1 MINEKIFPLVSV
13 IEGEPLASSLV
24 IARGM
29 RQQHAS
35 TLRLIRRYLDT
46 LEQFGGVR
54 FEIQPYLNKLT
65 PTNGGKA
72 PKVGANHNIKG
83 AACLTVA

>member
-46 LEQFGGVR
+46 LEQFGGV
-54 FEIQPYLNKLT
+54 
-65 PTNGGKA
+65 
-72 PKVGANHNIKG
+72 
-83 AACLTVA
+83 